1 MNRKCNYINI
11 LIKEI
16 FRTIYNRKNIDLPR
30 MQSIH
35 LLENEYSPNEDEN
48 VKQNEIETKI
58 TEKGKD
64 LKNLIKSES
73 EYVKNLSI
81 YIIVLYFIV

>member
-1 MNRKCNYINI
+1 
-11 LIKEI
+11 
-16 FRTIYNRKNIDLPR
+16 

-81 YIIVLYFIV
+81 YIILLYCII